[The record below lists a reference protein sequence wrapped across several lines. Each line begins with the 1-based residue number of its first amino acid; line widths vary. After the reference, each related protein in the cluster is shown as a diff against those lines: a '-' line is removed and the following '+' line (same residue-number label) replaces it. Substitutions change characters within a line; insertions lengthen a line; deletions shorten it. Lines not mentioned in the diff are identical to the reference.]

1 MQKSRSKKSYNALNQ
16 PGRRKFLISVSKS
29 IGASVLLATPVVTFA
44 EGFVQDKQTFTVRQ
58 IIDLFLKDVPGAPF
72 NKTVDTL
79 KSGNLDTKVT
89 GIVTTMFATLEV
101 IRKAIDLG
109 ANFIIAH
116 EPTFY
121 NHLDETAW
129 LEQDDIYR
137 YKADLLK
144 KHNIAVWRN
153 HDYIHSHKPDG
164 VQTGLVAALGWQKYY
179 NPDNRNRFTIP
190 SISLKALIAHS
201 KEKLNIQTVRYIGDL
216 SQTCQRILLM
226 PGASGGRRHI
236 EEMIKEKP
244 DVIMCGEAQEWE
256 TVEYVRDARAKGD
269 KLSLVL
275 LGHAVSEEPGAEW
288 MVSWLK
294 PKLPGIKITHVPSR
308 NPLSFF

>member
-1 MQKSRSKKSYNALNQ
+1 MNLYEKNSNCFHQ
-16 PGRRKFLISVSKS
+16 PGRRKFMTSLSKTVGVS
-29 IGASVLLATPVVTFA
+29 LLLTTPVVTVAANLFQ
-44 EGFVQDKQTFTVRQ
+44 GNQTFTVGQ
-58 IIDLFLKDVPGAPF
+58 IINLFLKEVSGAPF
-72 NKTVDTL
+72 DKTVDTL

-89 GIVTTMFATLEV
+89 GIVTTMFATVEV
-101 IRKAIDLG
+101 IRKAVALG

-121 NHLDETAW
+121 NHQDDTAW
-129 LEQDDIYR
+129 LEQDDVYR
-137 YKADLLK
+137 YKAGLLK

-179 NPDNRNRFTIP
+179 NPENRNRFVIP

-201 KEKLNIQTVRYIGDL
+201 KEKLSIETVRYIGDL

-236 EEMIKEKP
+236 EEMMKEKP
-244 DVIMCGEAQEWE
+244 DVIMCGEAPEWE
-256 TVEYVRDARAKGD
+256 TVEYVRDAQAKGD

-288 MVSWLK
+288 MASWLK
-294 PKLPGIKITHVPSR
+294 PKVPGVKITHLRSR
-308 NPLSFF
+308 NPLSFI

>member
-1 MQKSRSKKSYNALNQ
+1 MASNKKNINQ
-16 PGRRKFLISVSKS
+16 LGRRKFITALGNTV
-29 IGASVLLATPVVTFA
+29 GASGLITTPIVTMANNLFR
-44 EGFVQDKQTFTVRQ
+44 QNQTFTVRQ
-58 IIDLFLKDVPGAPF
+58 IIALFLKEVPGAPF
-72 NKTVDTL
+72 NTTVDTL
-79 KSGNLDTKVT
+79 ESGSLDTKVT

-121 NHLDETAW
+121 NHQDDTAW
-129 LEQDDIYR
+129 LEQDDVYR

-179 NPDNRNRFTIP
+179 NPEIRNRFVIP
-190 SISLKALIAHS
+190 AISLKTIISLT
-201 KEKLNIQTVRYIGDL
+201 KEKLGIQMVRYIGDL
-216 SQTCQRILLM
+216 SQNCERILLL
-226 PGASGGRRHI
+226 PGASGGKRHI
-236 EEMIKEKP
+236 EEIIKEKP
-244 DVIMCGEAQEWE
+244 DVIMVGEAQEWE
-256 TVEYVRDARAKGD
+256 TVEYVRDARAKGN

-288 MVSWLK
+288 LVAWLK
-294 PKLPGIKITHVPSR
+294 PKVPGLKITHVPSR
-308 NPLSFF
+308 NPLSFI

>member
-1 MQKSRSKKSYNALNQ
+1 MANNLFRQN
-16 PGRRKFLISVSKS
+16 
-29 IGASVLLATPVVTFA
+29 
-44 EGFVQDKQTFTVRQ
+44 QTFTVRQ
-58 IIDLFLKDVPGAPF
+58 IIALFLKEVPGAPF
-72 NKTVDTL
+72 NTTVDTL
-79 KSGNLDTKVT
+79 ESGSLDTKVT

-121 NHLDETAW
+121 NHQDDTAW
-129 LEQDDIYR
+129 LEQDDVYR

-179 NPDNRNRFTIP
+179 NPEIRNRFVIP
-190 SISLKALIAHS
+190 AISLKTIISLT
-201 KEKLNIQTVRYIGDL
+201 KEKLGIQMVRYIGDL
-216 SQTCQRILLM
+216 SQNCERILLL
-226 PGASGGRRHI
+226 PGASGGKRHI
-236 EEMIKEKP
+236 EEIIKEKP
-244 DVIMCGEAQEWE
+244 DVIMVGEAQEWE
-256 TVEYVRDARAKGD
+256 TVEYVRDARAKGN

-288 MVSWLK
+288 LVAWLK
-294 PKLPGIKITHVPSR
+294 PKVPGLKITHVPSR
-308 NPLSFF
+308 NPLSFI